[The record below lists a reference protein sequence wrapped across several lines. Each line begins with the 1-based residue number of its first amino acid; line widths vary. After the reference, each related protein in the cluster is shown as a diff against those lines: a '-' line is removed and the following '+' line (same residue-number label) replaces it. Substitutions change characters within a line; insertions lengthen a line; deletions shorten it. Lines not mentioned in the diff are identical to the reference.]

1 MAWTMRGDR
10 YDYTPADQAPIE
22 LPDREVKSTVVH
34 RLRENPYTADGRIRV
49 SVSDGVVRLGGV
61 VNSPEAREVAV
72 DDARTIPGV
81 TDVRDSLEVRRAA

>member
-10 YDYTPADQAPIE
+10 YDYTPADEASME

-49 SVSDGVVRLGGV
+49 SVSDGVVQLGGV
-61 VNSPEAREVAV
+61 VTTPEARAVAA
-72 DDARTIPGV
+72 DDTMTIPGV
-81 TDVRDSLEVRRAA
+81 TDVENRLEVRQAA